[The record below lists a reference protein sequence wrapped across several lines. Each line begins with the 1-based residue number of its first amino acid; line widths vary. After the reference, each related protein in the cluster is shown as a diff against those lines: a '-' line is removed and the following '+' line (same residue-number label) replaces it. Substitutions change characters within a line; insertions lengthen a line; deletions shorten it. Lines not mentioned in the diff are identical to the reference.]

1 MSRFDPAAVNVLRFM
16 PQVGGDGRYQV
27 PRLIGQDDNQVVV
40 KLDHQLSEIN
50 QLGVRYF
57 FDHFTNDPTYTE
69 GEPSQ
74 LSQSRR
80 CSRAC
85 ARRTSSGRGRAR

>member
-1 MSRFDPAAVNVLRFM
+1 M
-16 PQVGGDGRYQV
+16 QV
-27 PRLIGQDDNQVVV
+27 PRLIGQDDNQAVGKV
-40 KLDHQLSEIN
+40 DHQLGESN
-50 QLGVRYF
+50 QIGVRYF

-69 GEPSQ
+69 GNLLT

-85 ARRTSSGRGRAR
+85 ARRTSSDRGRAR